1 MNIFSYKLSGLAFA
15 ALLAGSA
22 AGTGTPVHAA
32 PAPAA
37 SAVVEYADLNLASD
51 AGVRRLQARIRSAA
65 ERLCTEPGTASVAQF
80 AVGKACIAATVE
92 AAQPQVRLAIA
103 RNGEQQFAAVTIDKA
118 R

>member
-22 AGTGTPVHAA
+22 AGIDSPAHAE
-32 PAPAA
+32 PARAA
-37 SAVVEYADLNLASD
+37 TAAVEYADLNLASD

-65 ERLCTEPGTASVAQF
+65 EQLCTEPVKTSVDQF
-80 AVGKACIAATVE
+80 AAGKACIAATVE

-103 RNGEQQFAAVTIDKA
+103 RSGEQQFAAVTIEKT